1 MRKSDLIILLTLLV
15 VLSGCRL
22 RRPDDVL
29 SPKKMEQ
36 FLYDYHLA
44 QAISQ
49 DLPRDERYA
58 SAAYVEWAY
67 RKNNITREQF
77 NTSLVWY
84 TRNPRELARIYKH
97 LSNRVN
103 DEYKAATR
111 SLSQIE
117 KKSFTIQSG
126 DSIDLWYLEKTALL
140 NSSVFMNKLTYRIN
154 RDTTF
159 HKGDTVCL
167 GLHGTFVSVDTC
179 VPNYAY
185 ISLSAYYGDSIS
197 TVDTIMEVSGQIVLS
212 LTLDEKKSFSSIS
225 GSINY
230 QDSTDNRNSILVL
243 SDMDLMRYHVKAA
256 ADTAHVSEL
265 PSAEL

>member
-167 GLHGTFVSVDTC
+167 GFHGTFVSVDTC

-212 LTLDEKKSFSSIS
+212 LTLDENKSFSSIS